1 MNPRRL
7 VLILPCC
14 IGDVVLATATLK
26 ALRQHFPAAHITWAV
41 GSWSKGV
48 LEGHPLLD
56 ALWDTGPA
64 ALPVKSAAGMA
75 RFVYGLRAGH
85 FDVAVSLVRS
95 PLMSAAV
102 RLAGIPVRAGL
113 DSGGRG
119 FGYNLR
125 VPLDPNRPRH
135 EAEIYLDVARALGAD
150 TTHCYANLPVSDAAR
165 SVMASRLAE
174 AGVRPPYIVLHPGG
188 GQNPGMTLDLKRWPP
203 EHFAALA
210 DRLAG
215 LGSVVLLGGP
225 ADAGLVAAVAAQM
238 HVPAVQMAGRL
249 SLSQAAAL
257 AQASRLYVGNDTGL
271 THVAAAA
278 GAKTM
283 MIFGP
288 SDPARYTPF
297 APDAHALWKPGAV
310 QAGGVAAGV
319 PAGWTWAKDGLSVD
333 EAEAA
338 IRALLVE

>member
-1 MNPRRL
+1 MNPQRI

-26 ALRQHFPAAHITWAV
+26 ALRRRFPSAHLTWAV
-41 GSWSKGV
+41 GTWSKSV

-56 ALWDTGPA
+56 ALWDTGAA
-64 ALPVKSAAGMA
+64 ALPVKSAAGFV
-75 RFVYGLRAGH
+75 RFVRGLRQGRY
-85 FDVAVSLVRS
+85 DLAVSLVRS

-102 RLAGIPVRAGL
+102 WLAGIPQRAGL

-125 VPLDPNRPRH
+125 VPVDPLQPRH

-150 TTHCYANLPVSDAAR
+150 TADCHANLPVSGAAR
-165 SVMASRLAE
+165 TAVAAQLAQ
-174 AGVRPPYIVLHPGG
+174 AGVQPPYIVLHPGG

-203 EHFAALA
+203 QHFAALA

-215 LGSVVLLGGP
+215 LGSVVLLGSA
-225 ADAGLVAAVAAQM
+225 ADADLVAAVAAQM
-238 HVPAVQMAGRL
+238 RVPAVRMDGRL
-249 SLSQAAAL
+249 SIPQAAAL
-257 AQASRLYVGNDTGL
+257 AQGARLYVGNDTGL

-278 GAKTM
+278 GAKTV
-283 MIFGP
+283 MILGP
-288 SDPARYTPF
+288 SDPARYAPF
-297 APDAHALWKPGAV
+297 APDARALWKPGAV
-310 QAGGVAAGV
+310 QVGGVVAGV

-333 EAEAA
+333 EAEAG
-338 IRALLVE
+338 IRAFLG